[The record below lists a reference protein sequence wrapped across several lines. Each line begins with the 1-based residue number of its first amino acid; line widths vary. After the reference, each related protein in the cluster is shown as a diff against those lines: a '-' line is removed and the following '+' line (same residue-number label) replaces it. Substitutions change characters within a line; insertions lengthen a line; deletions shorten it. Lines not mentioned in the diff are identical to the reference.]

1 MEQVVET
8 GVPFSVCGF
17 FTLGRQTLLTV
28 SGNEWDLGDSVLTP
42 AGTQSLKGTMIYLIY
57 KVSVFLLLFAV
68 YVRIFVFVSCT
79 RLYSYY
85 VRYE

>member
-1 MEQVVET
+1 MET

-57 KVSVFLLLFAV
+57 KVSVFFYCYLQFMYA
-68 YVRIFVFVSCT
+68 F
-79 RLYSYY
+79 LYLYY
-85 VRYE
+85 VHVFIVFTLGMNE